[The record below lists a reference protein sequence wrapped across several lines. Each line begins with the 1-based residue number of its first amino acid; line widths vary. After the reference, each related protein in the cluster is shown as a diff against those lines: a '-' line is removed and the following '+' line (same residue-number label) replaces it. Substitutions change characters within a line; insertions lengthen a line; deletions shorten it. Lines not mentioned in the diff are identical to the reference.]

1 MISRSHMR
9 RIQILKEVKGPLL
22 ICSTCATEYRSEL
35 WDMCPVCGCVETTA
49 DIIEAN
55 SIQEKEHD

>member
-1 MISRSHMR
+1 MR